1 MKELLK
7 NGCKKGFKELV
18 DALGYFVRLYF
29 VYLSLAI
36 LIPALYYAASDQLYD
51 SRAKLIIA
59 NAVVI
64 TITYAVTYVVT
75 FTVIGIVKAIQELNR
90 EKARPTHHNEHAVDS
105 VLIMGFFI
113 LALAAIASG
122 DKERIELE
130 DTGVEAVSEH
140 DNDYDECGYEGDS
153 DFVEIAPEYHYERPD
168 LTKDRATKEDKTPP
182 KSSST
187 EKKK

>member
-18 DALGYFVRLYF
+18 GALGYFVRVYF
-29 VYLSLAI
+29 AFVGIGI
-36 LIPALYYAASDQLYD
+36 LIPTLCDIASDQLDD
-51 SRAKLIIA
+51 SKVKQVIVTSAI
-59 NAVVI
+59 I
-64 TITYAVTYVVT
+64 TITYAVSYIVT
-75 FTVIGIVKAIQELNR
+75 FTVIGIVKATQELNR
-90 EKARPTHHNEHAVDS
+90 EKARIAYFNEHAVDS
-105 VLIMGFFI
+105 APII
-113 LALAAIASG
+113 AAAVASG

-168 LTKDRATKEDKTPP
+168 LTKDRATKEDKMPP